1 MKDGLQAQVYDYP
14 LEIEKPTERPHSNG
28 YEVQIKRAAIKS
40 VSASNMQ
47 VRENMAEVR
56 ARIELKVGAKSDI
69 QAEMLSFSGLKTDKE
84 HVAVIFHQAD
94 QKHDVPMVRMH
105 SECLTGDV
113 FHSSRCDCGEQL
125 EETIQKMGQQGGII
139 LYLRQEGRGIGLYN
153 KLDAYR
159 LQSQGMNTYEANNH
173 LGFGDDLRDFTEAAQ
188 MLNALGV
195 DRIRL
200 VTNNPKKIKELQE
213 HGIDIIEVVHTH
225 AHIKD
230 GNENYLK
237 AKVAHGKHQLDL

>member
-1 MKDGLQAQVYDYP
+1 
-14 LEIEKPTERPHSNG
+14 
-28 YEVQIKRAAIKS
+28 
-40 VSASNMQ
+40 
-47 VRENMAEVR
+47 MAEVR
-56 ARIELKVGAKSDI
+56 GRVALKVGLKSNID
-69 QAEMLSFSGLKTDKE
+69 AEILSFHGLKTDKE
-84 HVAVIFHQAD
+84 HIAVIFKQAD
-94 QKHDVPMVRMH
+94 VTQSVPLVRMH

-125 EETIQKMGQQGGII
+125 EETINLMAETGGII

-153 KLDAYR
+153 KIDAYK

-188 MLNALGV
+188 MLKALGV
-195 DRIRL
+195 SAIRL
-200 VTNNPKKIKELQE
+200 VTNNPKKINELRE
-213 HGIDIIEVVHTH
+213 HGIEIAEVVNTA

-237 AKVAHGKHQLDL
+237 AKVSHGHQLKI